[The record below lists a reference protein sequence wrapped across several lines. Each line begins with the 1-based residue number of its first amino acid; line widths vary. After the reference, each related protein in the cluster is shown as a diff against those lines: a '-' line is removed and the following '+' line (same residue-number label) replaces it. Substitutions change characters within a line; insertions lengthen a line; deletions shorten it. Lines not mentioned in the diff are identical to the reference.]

1 MMKPEVPQLWLP
13 GLLCDETLFQDV
25 NKELP
30 NWVAPFTC
38 DLGTQTS
45 MQALA
50 SKVLENAP
58 ESFVLGG
65 LSMGGILAFE
75 VFRQAPERVKGLI
88 LMDTNAA
95 DEKPEVS
102 EKRNALVDKAKA
114 GEFESIT
121 PDILMPVLIHPNQ
134 LVNQALTQ
142 RITQMASN
150 IGMERFEAHAQAL
163 ATRPDARPLLADIQ
177 VPTLIITGKDD
188 LLCPIDNHLLMAKHI
203 NQVSLH
209 VIPDCGHLSTMDQ
222 PKVVARHIR
231 SWFEASLPES
241 L

>member
-1 MMKPEVPQLWLP
+1 MKPEVPLLWLP

-30 NWVAPFTC
+30 VWVAPFTC
-38 DLGTQTS
+38 DLGTETS

-50 SKVLENAP
+50 SKVLEDAP

-102 EKRNALVDKAKA
+102 EKRNALVGKAKA
-114 GEFESIT
+114 GEFELIT
-121 PDILMPVLIHPNQ
+121 PDILMPLLIHPSQLANQ
-134 LVNQALTQ
+134 ELTQ
-142 RITQMASN
+142 QITQMANN
-150 IGMERFEAHAQAL
+150 IGVERFEAHAQAL
-163 ATRPDARPLLADIQ
+163 ATRPDARPLLNDIQ

-188 LLCPIDNHLLMAKHI
+188 LLCTIDNHLLMAKHI
-203 NQVSLH
+203 KQVSLH
-209 VIPDCGHLSTMDQ
+209 IIPDCGHLSTMEKPQ
-222 PKVVARHIR
+222 IVSKHIQN
-231 SWFEASLPES
+231 WLEG
-241 L
+241 

>member
-1 MMKPEVPQLWLP
+1 MKPEVPLLWLP

-30 NWVAPFTC
+30 VWVAPFTC
-38 DLGTQTS
+38 DLGTETS

-50 SKVLENAP
+50 SKVLEDAP

-102 EKRNALVDKAKA
+102 EKRNALVGKAKA
-114 GEFESIT
+114 GEFKLIT
-121 PDILMPVLIHPNQ
+121 PDILMPLLIHPSQLANQ
-134 LVNQALTQ
+134 ELTQ
-142 RITQMASN
+142 QITQMANN
-150 IGMERFEAHAQAL
+150 IGVERFEAHAQAL
-163 ATRPDARPLLADIQ
+163 ATRPDARPLLNDIQ

-188 LLCPIDNHLLMAKHI
+188 LLCTIDNHLLMAKHI
-203 NQVSLH
+203 KQVSLH
-209 VIPDCGHLSTMDQ
+209 IIPDCGHLSTMEKPQ
-222 PKVVARHIR
+222 IVSKHIQN
-231 SWFEASLPES
+231 WLEG
-241 L
+241 

>member
-1 MMKPEVPQLWLP
+1 MMKPEVPLLWLP

-30 NWVAPFTC
+30 VWVAPFTC
-38 DLGTQTS
+38 DLGTETS

-50 SKVLENAP
+50 SKVLEDAP

-102 EKRNALVDKAKA
+102 EKRNALVGKAKA
-114 GEFESIT
+114 GEFELIT
-121 PDILMPVLIHPNQ
+121 PDILMPLLIHPSQLANQ
-134 LVNQALTQ
+134 ELTQ
-142 RITQMASN
+142 QITQMANN
-150 IGMERFEAHAQAL
+150 IGVERFEAHAQAL
-163 ATRPDARPLLADIQ
+163 ATRPDARPLLNDIQ

-188 LLCPIDNHLLMAKHI
+188 LLCTIDNHLLMAKHI
-203 NQVSLH
+203 KQVSLH
-209 VIPDCGHLSTMDQ
+209 IIPDCGHLSTMEKPQ
-222 PKVVARHIR
+222 IVSKHIQN
-231 SWFEASLPES
+231 WLEG
-241 L
+241 

>member
-1 MMKPEVPQLWLP
+1 MPLKA
-13 GLLCDETLFQDV
+13 LF
-25 NKELP
+25 
-30 NWVAPFTC
+30 
-38 DLGTQTS
+38 
-45 MQALA
+45 
-50 SKVLENAP
+50 
-58 ESFVLGG
+58 LGG

-121 PDILMPVLIHPNQ
+121 PDILMPLLIHPNQ
-134 LVNQALTQ
+134 LVNQELTQ
-142 RITQMASN
+142 RITQMATN
-150 IGMERFEAHAQAL
+150 IGVERFEAHAQAL
-163 ATRPDARPLLADIQ
+163 ATRPDAKPLLSDIQ
-177 VPTLIITGKDD
+177 VPTLLITGKDD

-203 NQVSLH
+203 KQVSLH
-209 VIPDCGHLSTMDQ
+209 VIPDCGHLSTMEQ
-222 PKVVARHIR
+222 PKVVARHIC
-231 SWFEASLPES
+231 SWLKASLPES

>member
-1 MMKPEVPQLWLP
+1 MMKPEVPLLWLP

-30 NWVAPFTC
+30 VWVAPFTC
-38 DLGTQTS
+38 DLGTETS

-50 SKVLENAP
+50 SKVLEDAP

-102 EKRNALVDKAKA
+102 EKRNALVGKAKA
-114 GEFESIT
+114 GEFKLIT
-121 PDILMPVLIHPNQ
+121 PDILMPLLIHPSQLANQ
-134 LVNQALTQ
+134 ELTQ
-142 RITQMASN
+142 QITQMANN
-150 IGMERFEAHAQAL
+150 IGVERFEAHAQAL
-163 ATRPDARPLLADIQ
+163 ATRPDARPLLNDIQ

-188 LLCPIDNHLLMAKHI
+188 LLCTIDNHLLMAKHI
-203 NQVSLH
+203 KQVSLH
-209 VIPDCGHLSTMDQ
+209 IIPDCGHLSTMEKPQ
-222 PKVVARHIR
+222 IVSKHIQN
-231 SWFEASLPES
+231 WLEG
-241 L
+241 